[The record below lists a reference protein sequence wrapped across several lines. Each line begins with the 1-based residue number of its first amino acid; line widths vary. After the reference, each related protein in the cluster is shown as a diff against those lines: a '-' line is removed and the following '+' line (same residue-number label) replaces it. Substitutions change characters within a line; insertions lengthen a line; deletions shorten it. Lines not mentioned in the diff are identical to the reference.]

1 MQVLK
6 EEIREK
12 IIQVAK
18 AKFLES
24 GFQKTSMKSIAEGAG
39 ISAPTIYCYFRNKE
53 DLFIHLVEPV
63 TSYFVEKKKTVE
75 ETDPVELAKTW
86 GIEQRKAEYGTHMKF
101 IGNHRDEFRLLFA
114 CAGGSSLESYF
125 DRLVDQYEILMKKII
140 GVLRK
145 SKLLNQPVSDFFIHN
160 MASFYVS
167 TIREASL
174 HPVSE
179 KELEQ
184 FAQEWALFRTWGWK
198 GITGSNGNGKGRTA
212 E

>member
-53 DLFIHLVEPV
+53 NLFIHLVEPV
-63 TSYFVEKKKTVE
+63 TSYFVKKKKTVE

-86 GIEQRKAEYGTHMKF
+86 GIEQRKTEYGTHMKF

-198 GITGSNGNGKGRTA
+198 GITGSNENGKERTA
-212 E
+212 K